1 MNIKDIK
8 QMAPSELTKT
18 LREQKEEL
26 FNLRFQHSINQL
38 DNPMR
43 ISAVKKDIARIKTI
57 LRENELKNGANA

>member
-38 DNPMR
+38 DNPMKR
-43 ISAVKKDIARIKTI
+43 TQRQGVSERSR
-57 LRENELKNGANA
+57 LR